1 MKKAIIATVL
11 SGLAGF
17 SVADTFQDFNNNAY
31 VDYNLVSPNQ
41 GSYANYSTWGV
52 GGTFQS
58 KNNVYGNAEASMG
71 SGSYNG
77 AGNPAFSTG
86 NISLRGGYAFQF
98 FNNDSNGF
106 QAIPYAQ
113 FSAGNIT
120 AASTGGNM
128 GYQTYGVGVIPEYRL
143 MDSLLLGLDV
153 GIGGTNYGA
162 SQINSGSSQQMYYN
176 LTPTIQYDISKTVLL
191 GVSYNYSNAFNSS
204 NSATQ
209 YGNSVL
215 TLKVGYLF

>member
-1 MKKAIIATVL
+1 MRKTLIATFL
-11 SGLAGF
+11 SGIA
-17 SVADTFQDFNNNAY
+17 SVSLADTFQDFNNNAY

-58 KNNVYGNAEASMG
+58 KNNVWGNAEASMG
-71 SGSYNG
+71 SGSYSGNG
-77 AGNPAFSTG
+77 TAFSTG
-86 NISLRGGYAFQF
+86 NILLRGGYAFQF

-106 QAIPYAQ
+106 QIIPYGE
-113 FSAGNIT
+113 FTAGNIT
-120 AASTGGNM
+120 AAAPGGNM

-143 MDSLLLGLDV
+143 MDSLKLGLDF
-153 GIGGTNYGA
+153 GLGGTNYGN
-162 SQINSGSSQQMYYN
+162 SNINNGSNQQMYYSVA
-176 LTPTIQYDISKTVLL
+176 PTVQYDINKTILL
-191 GVSYNYSNAFNSS
+191 GVSYQYSNAFNSS

-215 TLKVGYLF
+215 TAKIGYLF